1 MDFKDRTRERQ
12 GRLLRVP
19 KIIMGSLRVE
29 SALLL
34 MRI

>member
-1 MDFKDRTRERQ
+1 MGFKDMTSERQ

-19 KIIMGSLRVE
+19 KILMGSLRVE